1 MGEGEFKTKKRE
13 QTRDAIVEAYVSM
26 LAERDFDAVPVSALC
41 KQAGIVRSTFYT
53 YFPDIYA
60 VAQYVEDQL
69 ISKLNWVDV
78 EAEGAASI
86 NAKRAKT
93 EWGFPVMPPYGFD
106 LWFDVCESMSAPLR
120 AMLGPHGDPYFE
132 QKLRSQLMRHVH
144 ISMDADGMPDDVL
157 RTGFAESLVEL
168 HLMLVRNWLLHENT
182 SLTKERI
189 KTIIN
194 TMRIG
199 GSIEGRYYEQITD
212 QVQLCSVISPIDEA

>member
-78 EAEGAASI
+78 EAEGRPRSTPSAQRRSGAFPSCRPM
-86 NAKRAKT
+86 ALTCGLTSVRA
-93 EWGFPVMPPYGFD
+93 
-106 LWFDVCESMSAPLR
+106 
-120 AMLGPHGDPYFE
+120 
-132 QKLRSQLMRHVH
+132 
-144 ISMDADGMPDDVL
+144 
-157 RTGFAESLVEL
+157 
-168 HLMLVRNWLLHENT
+168 
-182 SLTKERI
+182 
-189 KTIIN
+189 
-194 TMRIG
+194 
-199 GSIEGRYYEQITD
+199 
-212 QVQLCSVISPIDEA
+212 